1 MGECHIPF
9 LGHLDLWLSLQNNRV
24 QNISL
29 ILFEMGI
36 PNLLY
41 VTSLEADLSHIFRSV
56 ILTHDLVSRI
66 IVSGAYL
73 LYYLM

>member
-1 MGECHIPF
+1 MQLWMVECHIPF
-9 LGHLDLWLSLQNNRV
+9 LGHFDLDLRPSLENNRV

-41 VTSLEADLSHIFRSV
+41 ETSLDSDVLHTIFRS
-56 ILTHDLVSRI
+56 L
-66 IVSGAYL
+66 
-73 LYYLM
+73 